1 MGFRRLFEH
10 AAAQGGAI
18 SLHYQPTIEHA
29 SGTILYL
36 EALLR
41 WPYMQRFAPIPEIIR
56 VAEESNNLHR
66 LGAWALDRALS
77 DIRGWQHF
85 GCATPVGLN
94 VSPSQI
100 RSPFDEFVLAS
111 LQAVGMHPSQLIIEV
126 TENGKISN
134 LADFSRTLRN
144 LSRSGVRIALD
155 DFGTGYLNLAHLLDI
170 NVDYLKIDRRFTKLA
185 TEDKNPRLFRA
196 LQAIAHELGA
206 KVITEGVEN
215 REQLEIVCA
224 LGSEYWQG
232 YLHSKPSSAND
243 VSAALRSGRWV
254 FQKPEYPVH
263 QLKHVSNVITLTAS
277 TAIAAI
283 QTGS

>member
-1 MGFRRLFEH
+1 M
-10 AAAQGGAI
+10 
-18 SLHYQPTIEHA
+18 
-29 SGTILYL
+29 
-36 EALLR
+36 
-41 WPYMQRFAPIPEIIR
+41 
-56 VAEESNNLHR
+56 
-66 LGAWALDRALS
+66 S

-111 LQAVGMHPSQLIIEV
+111 LQAVGIHPSQLIIEV

-206 KVITEGVEN
+206 KVITEGVET
-215 REQLEIVCA
+215 REQLEIVCD

-243 VSAALRSGRWV
+243 VSAALRSGRWM